1 MTGKAATHAIV
12 YAQLITPDDENHGL
26 HPFVVQI
33 RDPKT
38 FLPMSGVT
46 VGDMGEKVALNG
58 IDNGFLMFN
67 NYSVP
72 RINLLNKN
80 ADVTKEG
87 KYVTRIKD
95 QSKLFGEIQ
104 A

>member
-1 MTGKAATHAIV
+1 MPGI
-12 YAQLITPDDENHGL
+12 
-26 HPFVVQI
+26 
-33 RDPKT
+33 
-38 FLPMSGVT
+38 T

-67 NYSVP
+67 HFSVP

-87 KYVTRIKD
+87 KYVARIKD
-95 QSKLFGEIQ
+95 QSKLFGKITNSRLN
-104 A
+104 